1 MNRIQRNNYV
11 HNAPGAMRVALSIRG
26 VAITENIRG
35 RFNSLCKLD
44 WNPKRYDSLPPHGM
58 WARVLG
64 VEPSRLTAKFMHRPG
79 RLNIIL
85 DVAKTDD
92 V

>member
-1 MNRIQRNNYV
+1 MNRIQRNKWV

-26 VAITENIRG
+26 VQITENIKG

-44 WNPKRYDSLPPHGM
+44 WKSKSHNSIPPHKM
-58 WARVLG
+58 WARVLQ